1 MDKIFHGN
9 TAENLE
15 LSYSRILKKK
25 KINRVNDQVF
35 GFNKKKK
42 WSYDKM
48 LVSARST
55 VYFVSQ
61 IRIINKTG

>member
-15 LSYSRILKKK
+15 LPYSRILKEK
-25 KINRVNDQVF
+25 NQPNLESLDST
-35 GFNKKKK
+35 KKK

-61 IRIINKTG
+61 IRMINKTG